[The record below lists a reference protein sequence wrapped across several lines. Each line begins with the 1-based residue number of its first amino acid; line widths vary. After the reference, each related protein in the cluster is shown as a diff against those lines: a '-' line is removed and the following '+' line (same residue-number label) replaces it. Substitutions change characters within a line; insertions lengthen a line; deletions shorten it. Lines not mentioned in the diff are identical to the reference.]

1 MAGKVEFLLNFGKLA
16 AVKTVTVV
24 IVTFYV
30 KLLKFIVFFVCV
42 ELDPYVSS
50 Q

>member
-1 MAGKVEFLLNFGKLA
+1 MAGKVEFLLNFES

-30 KLLKFIVFFVCV
+30 RLLKFIVFFVYRIGFIC
-42 ELDPYVSS
+42 
-50 Q
+50 